1 MVEAQDIQEESTIID
16 IVFPSDF
23 KIRINSLEGINSVIP
38 FENYPFLQFLI
49 IDNYGGSYKAIY
61 NPIDHTKN
69 INVKTDGT
77 YLYVIVENY
86 KLRGAL
92 KIKIGIAGTD
102 SDFFDGKWNW
112 YDSAKSLNVNI
123 VL

>member
-49 IDNYGGSYKAIY
+49 I
-61 NPIDHTKN
+61 
-69 INVKTDGT
+69 
-77 YLYVIVENY
+77 
-86 KLRGAL
+86 LRQ
-92 KIKIGIAGTD
+92 
-102 SDFFDGKWNW
+102 
-112 YDSAKSLNVNI
+112 Y
-123 VL
+123 